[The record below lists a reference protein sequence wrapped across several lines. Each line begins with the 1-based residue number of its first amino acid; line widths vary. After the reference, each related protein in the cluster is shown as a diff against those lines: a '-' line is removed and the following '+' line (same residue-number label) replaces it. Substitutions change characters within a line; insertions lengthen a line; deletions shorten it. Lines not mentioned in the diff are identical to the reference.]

1 MTEYTITIDGF
12 EAGSLDRKTVEQS
25 LREKYGAPNATITV
39 TESGESEFVNSR
51 EVLRYLHEL
60 KQEFSPQEDAYA
72 NISMT
77 MNYIEDT
84 GYYNDITRPD
94 EGDN

>member
-1 MTEYTITIDGF
+1 MTDDTDMPD
-12 EAGSLDRKTVEQS
+12 SEQ
-25 LREKYGAPNATITV
+25 
-39 TESGESEFVNSR
+39 
-51 EVLRYLHEL
+51 VLNYLNEL

-94 EGDN
+94 EA